1 MKLQRLLAVVFAFAV
16 AANGQTRDG
25 RLEGCPNPTTIAAA
39 LEKVQ
44 HSQWQD
50 LTVKRVQSMWPTAL
64 LGASCDTLACSSI
77 ESKERIID
85 GRYECSEAFQ
95 FDVNRDGESAT
106 ERLNNIVIHYS
117 ASDKK
122 STVEAIK
129 TMARAVG
136 LSDSDL
142 QQISGEESQRD
153 FHWDSAKGELSTLFV
168 EFSHKGAAWTGTL
181 RLSHFPK

>member
-16 AANGQTRDG
+16 AANSQTRDG

-39 LEKVQ
+39 LDKVQ
-44 HSQWQD
+44 HSRWQD
-50 LTVKRVQSMWPTAL
+50 LTVERVQSMWPTEL
-64 LGASCDTLACSSI
+64 LGANCDTVACSSI
-77 ESKERIID
+77 ESKGRIID
-85 GRYECSEAFQ
+85 GRSECSEAFQ
-95 FDVNRDGESAT
+95 FDVKREGERAT

-122 STVEAIK
+122 STTDAMK
-129 TMARAVG
+129 TMARAIG

-153 FHWDSAKGELSTLFV
+153 FHWDSGDGELSTLFV
-168 EFSHKGAAWTGTL
+168 EFKHKGTTWTGTL
-181 RLSHFPK
+181 RLSRFPK

>member
-16 AANGQTRDG
+16 AANSQTRDG

-44 HSQWQD
+44 HSRWQD
-50 LTVKRVQSMWPTAL
+50 LTVKRVQSMWPTEL
-64 LGASCDTLACSSI
+64 LGASCDTVACSSI
-77 ESKERIID
+77 ESKGRIID

-95 FDVNRDGESAT
+95 FDVKRDGEKAS

-117 ASDKK
+117 ASDQK
-122 STVEAIK
+122 STTDTMK
-129 TMARAVG
+129 TMARAIG

-153 FHWDSAKGELSTLFV
+153 FHWDSGDGELSTLFV
-168 EFSHKGAAWTGTL
+168 EFSHKGAVWTGTL
-181 RLSHFPK
+181 RLSRFPK